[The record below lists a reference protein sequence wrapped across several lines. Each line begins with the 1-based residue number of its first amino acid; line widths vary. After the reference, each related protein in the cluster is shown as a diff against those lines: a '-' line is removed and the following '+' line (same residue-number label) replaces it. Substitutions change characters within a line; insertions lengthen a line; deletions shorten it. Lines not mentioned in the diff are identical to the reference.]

1 MRCASLFL
9 LTVGA
14 GAAAACGFQPS
25 GASEDGDGAAI
36 DAAGDGD
43 GAPPTDATVT
53 TDARCRLG
61 FVDLCGAGAAG
72 PALTVSVATTIDTD
86 TDPRCATL
94 AQPGGPD
101 ACLVWVAS
109 VSIGVGARLTATGSR
124 PLVIAA
130 AGDLVVDGVV
140 DVSSRRGQARGA
152 GAATECATPRAP
164 ENDAGGA
171 AGGAGGSFGSV
182 GGAGGTGDTDQSL
195 GGDGTALGGL
205 PGSALA
211 VLPFARGGCRGQ
223 EGGAEGASGG
233 QGGTGGDPGGAVVLA
248 AFGAVRVTATGQV
261 LAGGAGGG
269 GGQVQAGGGGG
280 GSGGYIGLEGAS
292 LEIAGA
298 LAANGGGGGGGGAR
312 VNGSP
317 VSGGPGADGGLGGVV
332 AAGGTPAFDAGGGTG
347 AAGAIVAGAG
357 ASSIVGAGGGGGGV
371 GAIAV
376 RGAISG
382 AGSISP
388 APTPL

>member
-14 GAAAACGFQPS
+14 GVAAACGFHPS
-25 GASEDGDGAAI
+25 GASEDGDGAAADAAAI

-72 PALTVSVATTIDTD
+72 PALTVSAATSIDTD

-124 PLVIAA
+124 PLVIAS

-211 VLPFARGGCRGQ
+211 VPPFARAAAVARPVRAAPRG
-223 EGGAEGASGG
+223 ERRPGRDRR
-233 QGGTGGDPGGAVVLA
+233 GDQAA
-248 AFGAVRVTATGQV
+248 RSCWRAFGAVRVTATGQV
-261 LAGGAGGG
+261 LAGSAAAAAWPGPGRRRRRRWL
-269 GGQVQAGGGGG
+269 
-280 GSGGYIGLEGAS
+280 GGYIGLEGARPR
-292 LEIAGA
+292 IAGA
-298 LAANGGGGGGGGAR
+298 LAATRRRRRRCARR
-312 VNGSP
+312 VN
-317 VSGGPGADGGLGGVV
+317 
-332 AAGGTPAFDAGGGTG
+332 
-347 AAGAIVAGAG
+347 
-357 ASSIVGAGGGGGGV
+357 
-371 GAIAV
+371 
-376 RGAISG
+376 
-382 AGSISP
+382 
-388 APTPL
+388 APQ